1 MYRENKLNKTGIDI
15 NKASWLYTVLFLAYI
30 FLGSM
35 LQTVDLYLGLFAGE
49 VLILLAPVLVYV
61 KQKKVNFK
69 RYFRLNK
76 ITGKEA
82 LTSVLLTL
90 LVYPLVGISSALLIK
105 FYSLFGEV
113 RVPQINVKSGGLSSI
128 YSVLIIGVLPAICEE
143 FFVRGLLSAPA
154 KKSKGKVFTY
164 VYTALL
170 FMLMHVN
177 PFNIVAPFIL
187 GYVFSVLNEK
197 TNSLYSSMLGHFTF
211 NTCSVILSIF
221 QKDLLDSA
229 SGSDMNVLTLGE
241 ADLNISLLQGIFM
254 VLIAIVIIIVIYRV
268 LSKMKA
274 KEVTEDVDCTL
285 DVEAPAKFSYLPLA
299 FNILIWVIMAGLP
312 LLMSLG
318 MIKNL
323 SL

>member
-1 MYRENKLNKTGIDI
+1 MYKENKLNKTGIDI
-15 NKASWLYTVLFLAYI
+15 NKASWLYTVLFIAYI

-49 VLILLAPVLVYV
+49 VLILLVPVLVYV

-154 KKSKGKVFTY
+154 KKSKGRKFTY
-164 VYTALL
+164 FYTALL

-241 ADLNISLLQGIFM
+241 ADLNISFLQGIFM
-254 VLIAIVIIIVIYRV
+254 VLIAIVIIFVLYRV
-268 LSKMKA
+268 LSKMKT

-285 DVEAPAKFSYLPLA
+285 DVEETKFSYLPLA
-299 FNILIWVIMAGLP
+299 FNIVVWIIMAGLP

>member
-49 VLILLAPVLVYV
+49 VLIILVPVLVYV

-154 KKSKGKVFTY
+154 KKSKGRKFTY
-164 VYTALL
+164 FYTELL

-254 VLIAIVIIIVIYRV
+254 VLIAIVIIFVLYRV

-274 KEVTEDVDCTL
+274 KEVTEETDCTM

>member
-1 MYRENKLNKTGIDI
+1 MYKENRLNKTGIDI
-15 NKASWLYTVLFLAYI
+15 NKASWLYTLLFLAYI

-35 LQTVDLYLGLFAGE
+35 LQTVDLYLGLFSGE
-49 VLILLAPVLVYV
+49 VLILLVPVLVYV

-82 LTSVLLTL
+82 LISVLLTL
-90 LVYPLVGISSALLIK
+90 LVYPLVGISSTLLIK

-113 RVPQINVKSGGLSSI
+113 RVPQINVKSGGLMSI

-154 KKSKGKVFTY
+154 KRAKGRKFTY
-164 VYTALL
+164 FYTALL

-177 PFNIVAPFIL
+177 PYNIVAPFIL

-221 QKDLLDSA
+221 QKDLIESA
-229 SGSDMNVLTLGE
+229 SGDMNVLTLGE
-241 ADLNISLLQGIFM
+241 ADLNIGLLQGVFM
-254 VLIAIVIIIVIYRV
+254 VLIAIVIIFVLYRV
-268 LSKMKA
+268 LSKMKT
-274 KEVTEDVDCTL
+274 KEVTEETDCTL
-285 DVEAPAKFSYLPLA
+285 DVEEPKKFSYLPLA
-299 FNILIWVIMAGLP
+299 FNVLVWLIMAGAT

-318 MIKNL
+318 VIKNMAL
-323 SL
+323 

>member
-15 NKASWLYTVLFLAYI
+15 NKASWLYTLLFLAYI

-49 VLILLAPVLVYV
+49 VLILLVPVLVYV
-61 KQKKVNFK
+61 KQKKVSFK

-211 NTCSVILSIF
+211 NSCSVILSIF

-229 SGSDMNVLTLGE
+229 SASDVNVLTLGE

-254 VLIAIVIIIVIYRV
+254 VLIAIVIIFVLYRV
-268 LSKMKA
+268 LSKMKT
-274 KEVTEDVDCTL
+274 KEVTEEVDCTM
-285 DVEAPAKFSYLPLA
+285 DAEETKFSYLPLA

>member
-1 MYRENKLNKTGIDI
+1 MYKENRLNKTGIDI
-15 NKASWLYTVLFLAYI
+15 NKASWLYTILFIAYI

-35 LQTVDLYLGLFAGE
+35 LQTLDLYLGLFAGE
-49 VLILLAPVLVYV
+49 VLILLVPVLVYV

-82 LTSVLLTL
+82 LISVLLTL
-90 LVYPLVGISSALLIK
+90 LVYPLVGITSTLLIK

-113 RVPQINVKSGGLSSI
+113 RVPQINVKSGGLMSI

-154 KKSKGKVFTY
+154 KRAKGRKFTY
-164 VYTALL
+164 FYTALL

-221 QKDLLDSA
+221 QKDLIESA
-229 SGSDMNVLTLGE
+229 SGDMNVLTLGE
-241 ADLNISLLQGIFM
+241 ADLNIGLLQGVFM
-254 VLIAIVIIIVIYRV
+254 VLIAIVIIFVLYRV
-268 LSKMKA
+268 LSKMKT
-274 KEVTEDVDCTL
+274 KEVTEETDCTL
-285 DVEAPAKFSYLPLA
+285 DVEEPKKFSYLPLA
-299 FNILIWVIMAGLP
+299 FNVLVWLIMAGAT
-312 LLMSLG
+312 LLMSFG
-318 MIKNL
+318 MIKNMAL
-323 SL
+323 

>member
-1 MYRENKLNKTGIDI
+1 MYRENKVNRTGIDI
-15 NKASWLYTVLFLAYI
+15 NKASWLYTILFIAYI
-30 FLGSM
+30 LIGSI
-35 LQTVDLYLGLFAGE
+35 LQQLDLYLGLFAGE
-49 VLILLAPVLVYV
+49 VLILLVPVLVYV

-76 ITGKEA
+76 ITKKEA

-90 LVYPLVGISSALLIK
+90 LVYPLVGITSTLLVK
-105 FYSLFGEV
+105 FYSLFGPISI
-113 RVPQINVKSGGLSSI
+113 PQINVKSGGAMSI

-143 FFVRGLLSAPA
+143 FYVRGLLSAPA
-154 KKSKGKVFTY
+154 RKAKGKVFTY

-211 NTCSVILSIF
+211 NTCSVIISIF
-221 QKDLLDSA
+221 QKDIADSV
-229 SGSDMNVLTLGE
+229 SGDMKLVSLNE
-241 ADLNISLLQGIFM
+241 ADLNINMIQ
-254 VLIAIVIIIVIYRV
+254 AIVMILISALIIFILYKV

-274 KEVTEDVDCTL
+274 KEVTEETDSSL
-285 DVEAPAKFSYLPLA
+285 DVEEPKKFSYLPLV
-299 FNILIWVIMAGLP
+299 FNVLLWIVLAGSTLLISYGVM
-312 LLMSLG
+312 
-318 MIKNL
+318 KNIAI
-323 SL
+323 

>member
-1 MYRENKLNKTGIDI
+1 MYKENRLNKTGIDI
-15 NKASWLYTVLFLAYI
+15 NKASWLYTLLFIAYI

-49 VLILLAPVLVYV
+49 VLILLVPVLVYV

-82 LTSVLLTL
+82 LISVLLTL
-90 LVYPLVGISSALLIK
+90 LVYPLVGISSTLLIK

-113 RVPQINVKSGGLSSI
+113 RVPQINVKSGGLMSI

-154 KKSKGKVFTY
+154 KRAKGRKFTY
-164 VYTALL
+164 FYTALL

-221 QKDLLDSA
+221 QKDLIESA
-229 SGSDMNVLTLGE
+229 SGDMNVLTLGE
-241 ADLNISLLQGIFM
+241 ADLNIGLLQGIFM
-254 VLIAIVIIIVIYRV
+254 VLIAIVIIFVLYRV
-268 LSKMKA
+268 LSKMKT
-274 KEVTEDVDCTL
+274 KEVTEETDCTL
-285 DVEAPAKFSYLPLA
+285 DVEEPKKFSYLPLA
-299 FNILIWVIMAGLP
+299 FNVLVWLIMAGAT
-312 LLMSLG
+312 LLMSFG
-318 MIKNL
+318 MIKNMAL
-323 SL
+323 

>member
-49 VLILLAPVLVYV
+49 VLILLVPVLVYV

-154 KKSKGKVFTY
+154 KKSKGRKFTY
-164 VYTALL
+164 FYTALL

-274 KEVTEDVDCTL
+274 KEVTEETDCTM
-285 DVEAPAKFSYLPLA
+285 DTEETKFSYLPLA

>member
-15 NKASWLYTVLFLAYI
+15 NKASWLYTVLFIAYI

-49 VLILLAPVLVYV
+49 VLILLVPVLVYV

-154 KKSKGKVFTY
+154 KKSKGRKFTY
-164 VYTALL
+164 FYTALL

-241 ADLNISLLQGIFM
+241 ADLNIGLLQGVFM
-254 VLIAIVIIIVIYRV
+254 VLIAIVIIFVLYRV

-285 DVEAPAKFSYLPLA
+285 DAEAPAKFSYLPLA

>member
-1 MYRENKLNKTGIDI
+1 MYKENRLNKTGIDI
-15 NKASWLYTVLFLAYI
+15 NKASWLYTILFIAYI

-35 LQTVDLYLGLFAGE
+35 LQTLDLYLGLFAGE
-49 VLILLAPVLVYV
+49 VLILLVPVLVYV

-82 LTSVLLTL
+82 LTSVLVTL
-90 LVYPLVGISSALLIK
+90 LVYPLVGITSTLLIK

-113 RVPQINVKSGGLSSI
+113 RVPQINVKSGGMMSI

-154 KKSKGKVFTY
+154 KRVYGRKFTY
-164 VYTALL
+164 FYTALL

-177 PFNIVAPFIL
+177 PFNIIAPFIL

-221 QKDLLDSA
+221 QQDLIDSA
-229 SGSDMNVLTLGE
+229 SGDMNVLTLGE
-241 ADLNISLLQGIFM
+241 ADLNIGLLQGVFM
-254 VLIAIVIIIVIYRV
+254 VLIAIVIIFVLYRV
-268 LSKMKA
+268 LSKMKT
-274 KEVTEDVDCTL
+274 KEVTEETDCTM
-285 DVEAPAKFSYLPLA
+285 DTEAPEKFSYLPLA
-299 FNILIWVIMAGLP
+299 FNILIWFIMAGAT

-318 MIKNL
+318 MIKNVAL
-323 SL
+323 

>member
-1 MYRENKLNKTGIDI
+1 MYKENKLNKTGIDI
-15 NKASWLYTVLFLAYI
+15 NKASWLYTVLFIAYI

-49 VLILLAPVLVYV
+49 VLILLVPVLVYV

-254 VLIAIVIIIVIYRV
+254 VLIAIVIIFVLYRV

-285 DVEAPAKFSYLPLA
+285 DVEASAKFSYLPLA

>member
-1 MYRENKLNKTGIDI
+1 MYKENRLNKTGIDI
-15 NKASWLYTVLFLAYI
+15 NKASWLYTLLFIAYI

-49 VLILLAPVLVYV
+49 VLILLVPVLVYV

-82 LTSVLLTL
+82 LISVLLTL
-90 LVYPLVGISSALLIK
+90 LIYPLVGISSTLLIK

-113 RVPQINVKSGGLSSI
+113 RVPQINVKSGGLMSI

-154 KKSKGKVFTY
+154 KRAKGRKFTY
-164 VYTALL
+164 FYTALL

-221 QKDLLDSA
+221 QKDLIESA
-229 SGSDMNVLTLGE
+229 SGDMNVLTLGE
-241 ADLNISLLQGIFM
+241 ADLNIGLLQGVFM
-254 VLIAIVIIIVIYRV
+254 VLIAIVIIFVLYRV
-268 LSKMKA
+268 LSKMKT
-274 KEVTEDVDCTL
+274 KEVTEETDCTL
-285 DVEAPAKFSYLPLA
+285 DVEEPKKFSYLPLA
-299 FNILIWVIMAGLP
+299 FNVLVWLIMAGAT
-312 LLMSLG
+312 LLMSFG
-318 MIKNL
+318 MIKNMAL
-323 SL
+323 

>member
-177 PFNIVAPFIL
+177 PYNIVAPFIL

-221 QKDLLDSA
+221 QKDLMDSA
-229 SGSDMNVLTLGE
+229 SASDMNVLTLGE
-241 ADLNISLLQGIFM
+241 ADLNIGLLQGIFM
-254 VLIAIVIIIVIYRV
+254 VLIAIVIIFVLYRV

-285 DVEAPAKFSYLPLA
+285 DVEASAKFSYLPLA

>member
-49 VLILLAPVLVYV
+49 VLILLVPVLVYV

-76 ITGKEA
+76 ITAKEA

-105 FYSLFGEV
+105 FYSIFGNV
-113 RVPQINVKSGGLSSI
+113 RVPQINVKSGGVMSI

-154 KKSKGKVFTY
+154 KKAKGRKFTY
-164 VYTALL
+164 FYTALL

-229 SGSDMNVLTLGE
+229 SASDVNVLTLGE
-241 ADLNISLLQGIFM
+241 ADLNIGLLQGIFM
-254 VLIAIVIIIVIYRV
+254 VLIAIVIIFVLYRV

-274 KEVTEDVDCTL
+274 KEVIEEIDCTM
-285 DVEAPAKFSYLPLA
+285 DAEETKFSYLPLA

-318 MIKNL
+318 LIKNL

>member
-1 MYRENKLNKTGIDI
+1 MYRENKVNRTGIDI
-15 NKASWLYTVLFLAYI
+15 NKASWLYTILFIAYI
-30 FLGSM
+30 LIGSM
-35 LQTVDLYLGLFAGE
+35 LQQIDLYLGLFAGE
-49 VLILLAPVLVYV
+49 VLILLVPVLVYV

-82 LTSVLLTL
+82 LVSVLLTL
-90 LVYPLVGISSALLIK
+90 LVYPLVGISSTLLIK

-113 RVPQINVKSGGLSSI
+113 RVPQINVKSGGLMSI
-128 YSVLIIGVLPAICEE
+128 YSILIIGVLPAICEE
-143 FFVRGLLSAPA
+143 FYVRGLLSAPA
-154 KKSKGKVFTY
+154 KRAKGRKFTY
-164 VYTALL
+164 FYTALL

-241 ADLNISLLQGIFM
+241 ADLNIGLLQGVFM
-254 VLIAIVIIIVIYRV
+254 VLIAIVIIFVLYRV
-268 LSKMKA
+268 LSKMKT

-299 FNILIWVIMAGLP
+299 FNIVVWIIMAGLP

-323 SL
+323 AV

>member
-1 MYRENKLNKTGIDI
+1 MYKENKLNKTSIDI
-15 NKASWLYTVLFLAYI
+15 NKASWLYTVLFIAYI

-49 VLILLAPVLVYV
+49 VLILLVPVLVYV

-221 QKDLLDSA
+221 QKDIAEGASA
-229 SGSDMNVLTLGE
+229 SDMNVLTLGE
-241 ADLNISLLQGIFM
+241 ADLNINLLQGVFM
-254 VLIAIVIIIVIYRV
+254 VLIVIVIIFVLYRV
-268 LSKMKA
+268 LSKMKT
-274 KEVTEDVDCTL
+274 KEVTEETDCTM
-285 DVEAPAKFSYLPLA
+285 DAEETKFSYLPLA
-299 FNILIWVIMAGLP
+299 FNILIWVIMAGST
-312 LLMSLG
+312 LLISLG
-318 MIKNL
+318 LIKNL

>member
-1 MYRENKLNKTGIDI
+1 MYKENRLNKTGIDI
-15 NKASWLYTVLFLAYI
+15 NKASWLYTLLFIAYI

-49 VLILLAPVLVYV
+49 VLILLVPVLAYV

-82 LTSVLLTL
+82 LISVLLTL
-90 LVYPLVGISSALLIK
+90 LVYPLVGISSTLLIK

-113 RVPQINVKSGGLSSI
+113 RVPQINVKSGGLMSL

-154 KKSKGKVFTY
+154 KRSKGRKFTY
-164 VYTALL
+164 FYTALL

-221 QKDLLDSA
+221 QKDLIESA
-229 SGSDMNVLTLGE
+229 SGDMNVLTLGE
-241 ADLNISLLQGIFM
+241 ADLNIGLLQGVFM
-254 VLIAIVIIIVIYRV
+254 VLIAIVIIFVLYRV
-268 LSKMKA
+268 LSKMKT
-274 KEVTEDVDCTL
+274 KEVTEETDCTL
-285 DVEAPAKFSYLPLA
+285 DVEEPKKFSYLPLA
-299 FNILIWVIMAGLP
+299 FNVLVWLIMAGAT
-312 LLMSLG
+312 LLMSFG
-318 MIKNL
+318 MIKNMAL
-323 SL
+323 

>member
-15 NKASWLYTVLFLAYI
+15 NKASWLYTVLFIAYI

-49 VLILLAPVLVYV
+49 VLILLVPVLVYV

-154 KKSKGKVFTY
+154 KKSKGRKFTY
-164 VYTALL
+164 FYTALL

-229 SGSDMNVLTLGE
+229 SGSDMNVLTLGK
-241 ADLNISLLQGIFM
+241 ADLNIGLLQGVFM
-254 VLIAIVIIIVIYRV
+254 VLIAIVIIFVLYRV
-268 LSKMKA
+268 LSKMKT

-285 DVEAPAKFSYLPLA
+285 DVEETKFSYLPLA
-299 FNILIWVIMAGLP
+299 FNILIWVIMAGST
-312 LLMSLG
+312 LLISLG
-318 MIKNL
+318 LIKNL

>member
-49 VLILLAPVLVYV
+49 VLILLVPVLVYV

-154 KKSKGKVFTY
+154 KKSKGRKFTY
-164 VYTALL
+164 FYTALL

-229 SGSDMNVLTLGE
+229 SASDMNVLTLGE

-254 VLIAIVIIIVIYRV
+254 LLIAIVIIIVIYRV

-274 KEVTEDVDCTL
+274 KEVTEETDCTM
-285 DVEAPAKFSYLPLA
+285 DTEEKKFSYLPLA
-299 FNILIWVIMAGLP
+299 FNILIWVIMAGST
-312 LLMSLG
+312 LLISLG
-318 MIKNL
+318 LIKNL

>member
-1 MYRENKLNKTGIDI
+1 MYKENKLNKTGIDI
-15 NKASWLYTVLFLAYI
+15 NKASWLYTVLFIAYI

-49 VLILLAPVLVYV
+49 VLILLVPVLVYV

-128 YSVLIIGVLPAICEE
+128 YSVLIIGALPAICEE

-154 KKSKGKVFTY
+154 KKSKGRKFTY
-164 VYTALL
+164 FYTALL

-241 ADLNISLLQGIFM
+241 ADLNINLLQGIFM
-254 VLIAIVIIIVIYRV
+254 VLIAIVIIFVLYRV

-318 MIKNL
+318 LIKNL

>member
-154 KKSKGKVFTY
+154 KKSKGRKFTY
-164 VYTALL
+164 FYTALL

-241 ADLNISLLQGIFM
+241 ADLNIGLLQGVFM
-254 VLIAIVIIIVIYRV
+254 VLIAIVIIFVLYRV

-299 FNILIWVIMAGLP
+299 FNIVVWIIMAGLP
-312 LLMSLG
+312 LLISLG

>member
-1 MYRENKLNKTGIDI
+1 MYKENRLNKTGIDI
-15 NKASWLYTVLFLAYI
+15 NKASWLYTLLFLAYI

-49 VLILLAPVLVYV
+49 VLILLVPVLVYV

-82 LTSVLLTL
+82 LISVLLTL
-90 LVYPLVGISSALLIK
+90 LVYPLVGISSTLLIK

-113 RVPQINVKSGGLSSI
+113 RVPQINVKSGGLMSI

-154 KKSKGKVFTY
+154 KRAKGRKFTY
-164 VYTALL
+164 FYTALL

-197 TNSLYSSMLGHFTF
+197 TNSLFSSMLGHFTF

-221 QKDLLDSA
+221 QKDIA
-229 SGSDMNVLTLGE
+229 EGAVNDMKMITLGE
-241 ADLNISLLQGIFM
+241 ADLDIGLLQGVFM
-254 VLIAIVIIIVIYRV
+254 VLIAIVIIFVLYRV
-268 LSKMKA
+268 LSKMKT
-274 KEVTEDVDCTL
+274 KEVTEETDCTL
-285 DVEAPAKFSYLPLA
+285 DVEEPAKFSYLPLA
-299 FNILIWVIMAGLP
+299 FNILVWLIMAGAT

-318 MIKNL
+318 MIKNMAL
-323 SL
+323 

>member
-154 KKSKGKVFTY
+154 KKSKGRKFTY
-164 VYTALL
+164 FYTALL

-254 VLIAIVIIIVIYRV
+254 VLIAIVIIFVLYRV

>member
-1 MYRENKLNKTGIDI
+1 MYRVNKLNKTGIDI
-15 NKASWLYTVLFLAYI
+15 NKASWLYTVLFIAYI

-49 VLILLAPVLVYV
+49 VLILLVPVLVYV

-221 QKDLLDSA
+221 QKDIAEGASA
-229 SGSDMNVLTLGE
+229 SDMNVLTLGE
-241 ADLNISLLQGIFM
+241 ADLNINLLQGVFM
-254 VLIAIVIIIVIYRV
+254 VLIAIVIIFVLYRV
-268 LSKMKA
+268 LSKMKT
-274 KEVTEDVDCTL
+274 KEVTEETDCTM
-285 DVEAPAKFSYLPLA
+285 DAEETKFSYLPLA
-299 FNILIWVIMAGLP
+299 FNILIWVIMAGST
-312 LLMSLG
+312 LLISLG
-318 MIKNL
+318 LIKNL

>member
-15 NKASWLYTVLFLAYI
+15 NKASWLYTVLFIAYI

-177 PFNIVAPFIL
+177 PYNIVAPFIL

-241 ADLNISLLQGIFM
+241 ADLNLSLLQGIFM
-254 VLIAIVIIIVIYRV
+254 VLIAIVIIFVLYRV

-285 DVEAPAKFSYLPLA
+285 DAEAPAKFSYLPLA
-299 FNILIWVIMAGLP
+299 FNIVVWIIMAGLP

>member
-15 NKASWLYTVLFLAYI
+15 NKASWLYTVLFIAYI

-49 VLILLAPVLVYV
+49 VLILLVPVLVYV

-90 LVYPLVGISSALLIK
+90 LVYPLVGISSTLLIK

-154 KKSKGKVFTY
+154 KKSKGRKFTY
-164 VYTALL
+164 FYTALL

-274 KEVTEDVDCTL
+274 KEVTEETDCTM
-285 DVEAPAKFSYLPLA
+285 DTEEIKFSYLPLA

>member
-1 MYRENKLNKTGIDI
+1 MYKENRLNKTGIDI
-15 NKASWLYTVLFLAYI
+15 NKASWLYTLLFIAYI

-49 VLILLAPVLVYV
+49 VLILLVPVLVYV

-82 LTSVLLTL
+82 LISVLVTL
-90 LVYPLVGISSALLIK
+90 LVYPLVGITSTLLIK

-113 RVPQINVKSGGLSSI
+113 RVPQINVKSGGLMSI

-154 KKSKGKVFTY
+154 KRAKGRKFTY
-164 VYTALL
+164 FYTALL

-221 QKDLLDSA
+221 QKDLIESA
-229 SGSDMNVLTLGE
+229 SGDMNVLTLGE
-241 ADLNISLLQGIFM
+241 ADLNIGLLQGVFM
-254 VLIAIVIIIVIYRV
+254 VLIAIVIIFVLYRV
-268 LSKMKA
+268 LSKMKT
-274 KEVTEDVDCTL
+274 KEVTEETDCTL
-285 DVEAPAKFSYLPLA
+285 DVEEPKKFSYLPLA
-299 FNILIWVIMAGLP
+299 FNVLVWLIMAGAT
-312 LLMSLG
+312 LLMSFG
-318 MIKNL
+318 MIKNMAL
-323 SL
+323 

>member
-1 MYRENKLNKTGIDI
+1 MYRENKANRTGIDI
-15 NKASWLYTVLFLAYI
+15 NKASWLYTILFIAYI
-30 FLGSM
+30 LIGSM
-35 LQTVDLYLGLFAGE
+35 LQQLDLYLGLFAGE
-49 VLILLAPVLVYV
+49 VLILLVPVLVYV

-76 ITGKEA
+76 ITKKEA

-90 LVYPLVGISSALLIK
+90 LVYPLVGITSTLLVK
-105 FYSLFGEV
+105 FYSLFGPISI
-113 RVPQINVKSGGLSSI
+113 PQINVKSGGAMSI

-143 FFVRGLLSAPA
+143 FYVRGLLSAPA
-154 KKSKGKVFTY
+154 RKAKGKVFTY

-211 NTCSVILSIF
+211 NTCSVIISIF
-221 QKDLLDSA
+221 QKDIADSI
-229 SGSDMNVLTLGE
+229 SGDMKLVSLNE
-241 ADLNISLLQGIFM
+241 ADLNINMIQ
-254 VLIAIVIIIVIYRV
+254 AIVMILISALIIFILYKV

-274 KEVTEDVDCTL
+274 KEVTEETDSSL
-285 DVEAPAKFSYLPLA
+285 DVEEPKKFSYLPLV
-299 FNILIWVIMAGLP
+299 FNVLLWIVLAGSTLLISYGIM
-312 LLMSLG
+312 
-318 MIKNL
+318 KNVAI
-323 SL
+323 

>member
-1 MYRENKLNKTGIDI
+1 MYKENKLNKTGIDI
-15 NKASWLYTVLFLAYI
+15 NKASWLYTLLFLAYI

-49 VLILLAPVLVYV
+49 VLILLVPVLVYV

-82 LTSVLLTL
+82 LISVLLTL
-90 LVYPLVGISSALLIK
+90 LVYPLVGISSTLLIK

-113 RVPQINVKSGGLSSI
+113 RVPQINVKSGGLMSI

-154 KKSKGKVFTY
+154 KRAKGRKFTY
-164 VYTALL
+164 FYTALL

-177 PFNIVAPFIL
+177 PFNIIAPFIL

-211 NTCSVILSIF
+211 NTCSVVLSIF
-221 QKDLLDSA
+221 QKDLIESA
-229 SGSDMNVLTLGE
+229 SGDMNVLTLGE
-241 ADLNISLLQGIFM
+241 ADLNIGLLQEVFM
-254 VLIAIVIIIVIYRV
+254 VLIAIVIIFVLYRV
-268 LSKMKA
+268 LSKMKT
-274 KEVTEDVDCTL
+274 KEVTEETDCTL
-285 DVEAPAKFSYLPLA
+285 DVEEPKKFSYLPLA
-299 FNILIWVIMAGLP
+299 FNVLVWLIMAGAT

-318 MIKNL
+318 IIKNMAL
-323 SL
+323 

>member
-49 VLILLAPVLVYV
+49 VLILLVPVLVYV

-128 YSVLIIGVLPAICEE
+128 YSILIIGVLPAICEE

-299 FNILIWVIMAGLP
+299 FNILIWVIMAGFP

>member
-1 MYRENKLNKTGIDI
+1 MYRENKVNRTGIDI
-15 NKASWLYTVLFLAYI
+15 NKASWLYTILFIAYI
-30 FLGSM
+30 LIGSM
-35 LQTVDLYLGLFAGE
+35 LQQLDLYLGLFAGE
-49 VLILLAPVLVYV
+49 VLILLVPVLVYV

-76 ITGKEA
+76 ITKKEA

-90 LVYPLVGISSALLIK
+90 LVYPLVGITSTLLVK
-105 FYSLFGEV
+105 FYSLFGSISI
-113 RVPQINVKSGGLSSI
+113 PQINVKSGGAMSI

-143 FFVRGLLSAPA
+143 FYVRGLLSAPA
-154 KKSKGKVFTY
+154 RKAKGKVFTY

-211 NTCSVILSIF
+211 NTCSVIISIF
-221 QKDLLDSA
+221 QKDIADSI
-229 SGSDMNVLTLGE
+229 SGDMKLVSLNE
-241 ADLNISLLQGIFM
+241 ADLNINTIQ
-254 VLIAIVIIIVIYRV
+254 AIVMILLSALIIFILYKV

-274 KEVTEDVDCTL
+274 KEVTEETDSSL
-285 DVEAPAKFSYLPLA
+285 DVEEPKKFSYLPLV
-299 FNILIWVIMAGLP
+299 FNVLLWIVLAGSTLLISYGIM
-312 LLMSLG
+312 
-318 MIKNL
+318 KNVAI
-323 SL
+323 

>member
-1 MYRENKLNKTGIDI
+1 MYKENRLNKTGIDI
-15 NKASWLYTVLFLAYI
+15 NKASWLYTLLFLAYI

-35 LQTVDLYLGLFAGE
+35 LQTVDLYLGLFSGE
-49 VLILLAPVLVYV
+49 VLILLVPVLVYV

-82 LTSVLLTL
+82 LISVLLTL
-90 LVYPLVGISSALLIK
+90 LVYPLVGISSTLLIK

-113 RVPQINVKSGGLSSI
+113 RVPQINVKSGGLMSI

-154 KKSKGKVFTY
+154 KRAKGRKFTY
-164 VYTALL
+164 FYTALL

-177 PFNIVAPFIL
+177 PYNIVAPFIL

-221 QKDLLDSA
+221 QKDLIESA
-229 SGSDMNVLTLGE
+229 SGDMNVLTLGE
-241 ADLNISLLQGIFM
+241 ADLNIGLLQGVFM
-254 VLIAIVIIIVIYRV
+254 VLIAIVIIFVLYRV
-268 LSKMKA
+268 LSKMKT
-274 KEVTEDVDCTL
+274 KEVTEETDCTL
-285 DVEAPAKFSYLPLA
+285 DVEEPKKFSYLPLA
-299 FNILIWVIMAGLP
+299 FNVLVWLIMAGAT
-312 LLMSLG
+312 LLMSFG
-318 MIKNL
+318 MIKNMAL
-323 SL
+323 

>member
-154 KKSKGKVFTY
+154 KKSKGRKFTY
-164 VYTALL
+164 FYTALL

-299 FNILIWVIMAGLP
+299 FNIVVWIIMAGLP

-323 SL
+323 AV

>member
-1 MYRENKLNKTGIDI
+1 MYKENRLNKTGIDI
-15 NKASWLYTVLFLAYI
+15 NKASWLYTLLFIAYI

-49 VLILLAPVLVYV
+49 VLILLVPVLAYV

-82 LTSVLLTL
+82 LISVLLTL
-90 LVYPLVGISSALLIK
+90 LVYPLVGISSTLLIK

-113 RVPQINVKSGGLSSI
+113 RVPQINVKSGGLMSV

-154 KKSKGKVFTY
+154 KRAKGRKFTY
-164 VYTALL
+164 FYTALL

-221 QKDLLDSA
+221 QKDLIESA
-229 SGSDMNVLTLGE
+229 SGDMNVLTLGE
-241 ADLNISLLQGIFM
+241 ADLNIGLLQGVFM
-254 VLIAIVIIIVIYRV
+254 VLIAIVIIFVLYRV
-268 LSKMKA
+268 LSKMKT
-274 KEVTEDVDCTL
+274 KEVTEETDCTL
-285 DVEAPAKFSYLPLA
+285 DVEEPKKFSYLPLA
-299 FNILIWVIMAGLP
+299 FNVLVWLIMAGAT
-312 LLMSLG
+312 LLMSFG
-318 MIKNL
+318 MIKNMAL
-323 SL
+323 

>member
-154 KKSKGKVFTY
+154 KKSKGRKFTY
-164 VYTALL
+164 FYTALL

-254 VLIAIVIIIVIYRV
+254 VLIAIVIIIVIYRA

>member
-1 MYRENKLNKTGIDI
+1 MYKENRLNKTGIDI
-15 NKASWLYTVLFLAYI
+15 NKASWLYTLLFLAYI

-35 LQTVDLYLGLFAGE
+35 LQTLDLYLGLFAGE
-49 VLILLAPVLVYV
+49 VLILLVPVLVYV

-82 LTSVLLTL
+82 LISVLLTL
-90 LVYPLVGISSALLIK
+90 LVYPLVGISSTLLIK

-113 RVPQINVKSGGLSSI
+113 RVPQINVKSGGALSI
-128 YSVLIIGVLPAICEE
+128 YSILIIGVLPAICEE

-154 KKSKGKVFTY
+154 KRAKGRKFTY
-164 VYTALL
+164 FYTALL

-221 QKDLLDSA
+221 QKDIIEN
-229 SGSDMNVLTLGE
+229 SGKDLRTVTLGE
-241 ADLNISLLQGIFM
+241 ADLKIGLLQGVFM
-254 VLIAIVIIIVIYRV
+254 VLLAVVIIFILYRV
-268 LSKMKA
+268 LSKMKT
-274 KEVTEDVDCTL
+274 KEVTEETDCTL
-285 DVEAPAKFSYLPLA
+285 DVEEPKKFSYLPLA
-299 FNILIWVIMAGLP
+299 FNVLVWLIMAGAT
-312 LLMSLG
+312 LLMSFG
-318 MIKNL
+318 MIKNMAL
-323 SL
+323 

>member
-15 NKASWLYTVLFLAYI
+15 NKASWLYTVLFIAYI

-49 VLILLAPVLVYV
+49 VLILLVPVLVYV

-76 ITGKEA
+76 ITAKEA
-82 LTSVLLTL
+82 LVSVLLTL
-90 LVYPLVGISSALLIK
+90 LVYPLVGISSTLLIK

-113 RVPQINVKSGGLSSI
+113 RVPQINVKSGGLMSI
-128 YSVLIIGVLPAICEE
+128 YSVLIIAVLPAICEE

-154 KKSKGKVFTY
+154 KRAKGRKFTY
-164 VYTALL
+164 FYTALL

-221 QKDLLDSA
+221 QKDLLESA

-241 ADLNISLLQGIFM
+241 ADLNMGLLQGIFM
-254 VLIAIVIIIVIYRV
+254 VFIAIVIIFVLYRV
-268 LSKMKA
+268 LSKMKT
-274 KEVTEDVDCTL
+274 KEVTEETDCNL

-299 FNILIWVIMAGLP
+299 FNIVVWIIMAGLP

-323 SL
+323 AI